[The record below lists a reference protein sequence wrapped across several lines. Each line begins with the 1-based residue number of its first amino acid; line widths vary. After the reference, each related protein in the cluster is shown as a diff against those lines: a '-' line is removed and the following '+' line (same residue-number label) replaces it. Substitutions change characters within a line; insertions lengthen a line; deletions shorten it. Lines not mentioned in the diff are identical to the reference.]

1 MSSFKIGDM
10 YITESQQL
18 RKITKI
24 SKDEEGRTR
33 ISYNSKSAKIKNR
46 KFRHGHTLANPPL
59 ETTFQK
65 DMGNLLS
72 DSQKQELVN
81 SDILEQSEL

>member
-1 MSSFKIGDM
+1 MSNFKVGDM

-24 SKDEEGRTR
+24 SKDVEGRTR
-33 ISYNSKSAKIKNR
+33 ISYNSKSAKKKNR
-46 KFRHGHTLANPPL
+46 QFEYGHTLGNPPL

-72 DSQKQELVN
+72 NSEKQELV
-81 SDILEQSEL
+81 SSGILEQSEL

>member
-1 MSSFKIGDM
+1 MSSFKVGDM

-24 SKDEEGRTR
+24 SRDEEGRTR
-33 ISYNSKSAKIKNR
+33 ISYNSKSAKINNR
-46 KFRHGHTLANPPL
+46 QFEYGHTLANPPL
-59 ETTFQK
+59 EKTFQK

-72 DSQKQELVN
+72 DSKKQELI
-81 SDILEQSEL
+81 SSGILEQSEL